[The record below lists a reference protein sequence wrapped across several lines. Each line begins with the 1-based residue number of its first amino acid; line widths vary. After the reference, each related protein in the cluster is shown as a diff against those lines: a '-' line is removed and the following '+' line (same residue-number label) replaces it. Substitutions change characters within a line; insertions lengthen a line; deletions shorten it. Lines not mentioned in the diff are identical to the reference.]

1 MTASVASQYRVES
14 NERRETT
21 DTLDT
26 LDTLDIKGLLAVGDL
41 VATVSMVAQHC
52 SIKNQS

>member
-21 DTLDT
+21 DT